1 MHVLSRLPTDGTFH
15 QTQPL
20 DRIVNWKAYYS
31 SDFTAATDRMPLLVL
46 FHVME
51 HLFGSSFASAC
62 VNSTLATNTFDVPFV
77 KGNTQRRSM
86 VSFVVGQPLGYL
98 SSWPLFAL
106 AHHFIVWVA
115 AEQVYPGK
123 RFWDYALLGDDIVIA
138 DKEVA
143 RSYRSIMEELRVS
156 ISDVKSL
163 VSTHGAEFAKR
174 FRVKGL
180 TVDCSPVSIKNLMG
194 SHHPM
199 GITALKL
206 MFPSLGFKTMMRF
219 HGAGYKTLSVLFVA
233 CRRSTL
239 GLQ

>member
-1 MHVLSRLPTDGTFH
+1 
-15 QTQPL
+15 
-20 DRIVNWKAYYS
+20 
-31 SDFTAATDRMPLLVL
+31 
-46 FHVME
+46 
-51 HLFGSSFASAC
+51 
-62 VNSTLATNTFDVPFV
+62 
-77 KGNTQRRSM
+77 M

-115 AEQVYPGK
+115 AELVYPGK
-123 RFWDYALLGDDIVIA
+123 LFWDYALLGDDIVIA

-180 TVDCSPVSIKNLMG
+180 RIVL
-194 SHHPM
+194 
-199 GITALKL
+199 LYL
-206 MFPSLGFKTMMRF
+206 LR
-219 HGAGYKTLSVLFVA
+219 TLWVLIIQWV
-233 CRRSTL
+233 
-239 GLQ
+239 